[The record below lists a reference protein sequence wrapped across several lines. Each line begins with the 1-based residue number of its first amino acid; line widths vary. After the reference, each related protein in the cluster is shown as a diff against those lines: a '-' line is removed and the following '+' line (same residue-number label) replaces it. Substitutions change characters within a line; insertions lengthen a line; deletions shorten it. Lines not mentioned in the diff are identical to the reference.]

1 MSFRA
6 ARWCWSLLGL
16 LLVAAANGQ
25 VLGQEAEKKDGEQ
38 PLPLKRVVLFSSS
51 VGFFEHG
58 GSVEGNRQI
67 EFTFKTEDINDLL
80 KSMVVQDRDGG
91 FITTVNYGSPD
102 PLTRT
107 LRTFTIDL
115 TDSPTL
121 AEIFHQ
127 LRGHEVKLET
137 PNAVTGTIVG
147 VEQRQVPLGDNKFI
161 PVEVLNLRTAT
172 GLRSIRLDT
181 IAQTSFTS
189 AKVDNEFQQ
198 ALALIA
204 GEHASDQ
211 KRVKLDF
218 RGAGKRQV
226 DVGYIQEAPVWKTT
240 YRLVLDDKKEPFL
253 QGWAIVE
260 NTTTQD
266 WRDVQLS
273 LVSGRPI
280 SFVMD
285 LAQPLYMTRPFV
297 VPELHASLSPK
308 VYDQDLG
315 SREQEFRAASGKAQP
330 GVGGL
335 GGGGMGGMGGGMG
348 GGGMFGGGEGPGKK
362 PFRPFVTSVVPVVG
376 PGQAPAKN
384 DMNLEQGVQ
393 AAATGG
399 DVGELFRYVIK
410 TPVSLPRNE
419 SAMLPI
425 VNAPVKGEKVAI
437 FNESVHAKH
446 PLSGLKLTNTTDL
459 HLLQGPVTLF
469 DDGEYAGDARIED
482 LAPGSTRLIS
492 YALDLETEVAVEVKP
507 EVEVITNLQIRKG
520 GLLVQRKFTRQTIYT
535 VKNSGAEAKQLL
547 LERPVDSNW
556 KPTKPEA
563 DETTRSLHRFRVTA
577 APGKPATLTINEERE
592 STGEVSLATI
602 KTEEIA
608 IYAKLP
614 IASPQLLKAFEQLQQ
629 SKSLVTAIAERILVK
644 EAQATA
650 LAQEQDRVRRNLQ
663 ALPSVRTNE
672 IVSEE
677 NKKAT
682 NDLLNR
688 YLKRL
693 GELDTEIEKTRVE
706 RFGLDEDHKRAKQA
720 LEKLLGENTVGSAGL
735 PDPFR

>member
-1 MSFRA
+1 MLVHA
-6 ARWCWSLLGL
+6 ARWWL
-16 LLVAAANGQ
+16 AACF
-25 VLGQEAEKKDGEQ
+25 VLAAVPVLAQEKKEVPEVAQ

-58 GSVEGNRQI
+58 GTVEGNKQI
-67 EFTFKTEDINDLL
+67 EFTFKTDDINDLL
-80 KSMVVQDRDGG
+80 KSMVVQDRNGG
-91 FITTVNYGSPD
+91 FITSVNYGSPD

-127 LRGHEVKLET
+127 LRGHEVKLEI
-137 PNAVTGTIVG
+137 PALVTGTVVG
-147 VEQRQVPLGDNKFI
+147 VEQRQVPSGDKLV
-161 PVEVLNLRTAT
+161 PVEVVNVRTSE
-172 GLRSIRLDT
+172 GLRSVRMDT
-181 IAQTSFTS
+181 ISRTQFTN
-189 AKVDNEFQQ
+189 AKIDKEFQQ
-198 ALALIA
+198 ALDLIA
-204 GEHASDQ
+204 GQHASDQ

-218 RGAGKRQV
+218 RGAGKREV

-240 YRLVLDDKKEPFL
+240 YRLVLDEKKEPFL

-280 SFVMD
+280 SFLMD

-308 VYDQDLG
+308 VYEQDLAA
-315 SREQEFRAASGKAQP
+315 RDQEFRAAAGKAPRGPQ
-330 GVGGL
+330 GL

-348 GGGMFGGGEGPGKK
+348 GGLFGGGSGKK
-362 PFRPFVTSVVPVVG
+362 DRPLVTSVIPVVDG
-376 PGQAPAKN
+376 SPPAERN
-384 DMNLEQGVQ
+384 IDLAQGVQ
-393 AAATGG
+393 SAAAGG
-399 DVGELFRYVIK
+399 DVGELFRYSIK
-410 TPVSLPRNE
+410 TPVTLPRNE

-437 FNESVHAKH
+437 YNPAVHAKH
-446 PLSGLKLTNTTDL
+446 PLAGLKFTNTTGL

-507 EVEVITNLQIRKG
+507 EVEVITKLQISKG
-520 GLLVQRKFTRQTIYT
+520 GLHVERKFTRQTNYT
-535 VKNSGAEAKQLL
+535 VKNSGAAAKQLL
-547 LERPVDSNW
+547 LERPVDPNW
-556 KPTKPEA
+556 KPLKPEP
-563 DETTRSLHRFRVTA
+563 DETTRSLQRFRVTA
-577 APGKPATLTINEERE
+577 APGKPAIITILEERHAPIE
-592 STGEVSLATI
+592 MVLANLNPEDVAVYT
-602 KTEEIA
+602 
-608 IYAKLP
+608 KLAV
-614 IASPQLLKAFEQLQQ
+614 ASPKLTQAFEQIKQA
-629 SKSLVTAIAERILVK
+629 KAKVAAGAE
-644 EAQATA
+644 A
-650 LAQEQDRVRRNLQ
+650 LASQEQQADELAADQDRVRRNL
-663 ALPSVRTNE
+663 AAIPSVRTNE

-677 NKKAT
+677 NKKTA

-693 GELDTEIEKTRVE
+693 GELDTEMEKNRTIRLKLE
-706 RFGLDEDHKRAKQA
+706 ENQKSIRAA
-720 LEKLLGENTVGSAGL
+720 LEKLLAEIVVE
-735 PDPFR
+735 